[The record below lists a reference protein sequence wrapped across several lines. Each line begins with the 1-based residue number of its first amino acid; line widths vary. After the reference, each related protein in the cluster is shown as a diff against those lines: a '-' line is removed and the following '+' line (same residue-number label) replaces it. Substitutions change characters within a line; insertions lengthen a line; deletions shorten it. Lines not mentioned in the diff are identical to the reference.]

1 MPTAPKLTEVSVQ
14 GLLGRFNHTI
24 KFPPEQEF
32 VIIYSPNGIGKT
44 RFLELISN
52 TFQLK
57 LGRVSR
63 TPFNQVLFTFDG
75 GTRLTVENLAAPANE
90 EQSEYD
96 YTLRL
101 LFEETGGDSIDWVN
115 TKDQNDLRDVPM
127 SRWMRL
133 IDRYTPAHYRGGGK
147 WLDPETG
154 QHLNRAEV
162 IEKYAYL
169 IPSELAPFPQVPE
182 KIREFLQSADVHLI
196 ETQRLLTR
204 VNPSRDQ
211 SRGEPTDRIT
221 VREFSEDFS
230 RRMHEALAQNSRTS
244 QELDR
249 TFPRRLLSAG
259 YPPAAATE
267 EAIRARYNEQSELRD
282 RLAEISLLQG
292 SSDLPLPDKKLDSSQ
307 RLVLWTYLDDSERK
321 LATFEDLLRRVQ
333 LFRDIVN
340 SRFQFKQLRLN
351 RGGFSFVTDLGQEIP
366 AESLSSGEQHELVLA
381 YDLLFNVAENSLVL
395 IDEPEISLHVAWQ
408 QEFLNDIANIANTAS
423 LRFIVATHSPQVIHK
438 WRNRA
443 VSLGA
448 DN

>member
-1 MPTAPKLTEVSVQ
+1 MAEAPKLTEVSVQ

-24 KFPPEQEF
+24 KFPAEQEF
-32 VIIYSPNGIGKT
+32 VIVYGPNGIGKT
-44 RFLELISN
+44 KLLELISN
-52 TFQLK
+52 TFSLK
-57 LGRVSR
+57 MGRVSG
-63 TPFNQVLFTFDG
+63 TPFAQALFSFNNG
-75 GTRLTVENLAAPANE
+75 ARLTMENIAPPTNDD
-90 EQSEYD
+90 QSEHD

-101 LFEETGGDSIDWVN
+101 LLEESGGESIEWVN
-115 TKDQNDLRDVPM
+115 TRDQADLREIPM

-133 IDRYTPAHYRGGGK
+133 IERYTPVRYTGGGK
-147 WLDPETG
+147 WIDHETG
-154 QHLNRAEV
+154 RALNRTEV
-162 IEKYAYL
+162 YDKYGFL
-169 IPSELAPFPQVPE
+169 IPPDLIPFPQIPE
-182 KIREFLQSADVHLI
+182 GISGFLKSADVHLI
-196 ETQRLLTR
+196 ETQRLLTS
-204 VNPSRDQ
+204 VHVQQDQ
-211 SRGEPTDRIT
+211 PRGEPANRIT

-267 EAIRARYNEQSELRD
+267 EAIRARYDEQSQLRD

-292 SSDLPLPDKKLDSSQ
+292 SSDLPLPDKKLDPSQ

-351 RGGFSFVTDLGQEIP
+351 RNGFSFVTDLGQEIP

-408 QEFLNDIANIANTAS
+408 QEFLNDIASIANTAS
-423 LRFIVATHSPQVIHK
+423 LRFIVATHSPQIIHK
-438 WRNRA
+438 WRSRA

>member
-1 MPTAPKLTEVSVQ
+1 MVEAPKLTEVSVQ

-24 KFPPEQEF
+24 KFPPDQEF
-32 VIIYSPNGIGKT
+32 VIIYGPNGIGKT
-44 RFLELISN
+44 RLLELVSN
-52 TFQLK
+52 TFALK
-57 LGRVSR
+57 MGKVAR
-63 TPFNQVLFTFDG
+63 TPFAQAIFSFSDG
-75 GTRLTVENLAAPANE
+75 ARLTLENLAPTV
-90 EQSEYD
+90 SEDHVDYE

-101 LFEETGGDSIDWVN
+101 LLEEPGAENIEWVN
-115 TKDQNDLRDVPM
+115 TRDQAEFREIPM

-133 IDRYTPAHYRGGGK
+133 IEKYTPARYMGGGK
-147 WLDPETG
+147 FVDPETG
-154 QHLNRAEV
+154 RALGRSEALDR
-162 IEKYAYL
+162 YGYL
-169 IPSELAPFPQVPE
+169 IPPDLVPFPQFPE
-182 KIREFLQSADVHLI
+182 GIKNFLQGADVHLI
-196 ETQRLLTR
+196 ETHRLLTS
-204 VNPSRDQ
+204 VKAQ
-211 SRGEPTDRIT
+211 QEARGEPSSRIT

-267 EAIRARYNEQSELRD
+267 EAIRDRYNEQSELRD

-292 SSDLPLPDKKLDSSQ
+292 ASDLPLPNKKLDESQ

-351 RGGFSFVTDLGQEIP
+351 RGGFDFVTDLGQEIP

-408 QEFLNDIANIANTAS
+408 QEFLNDIAKIANTAS
-423 LRFIVATHSPQVIHK
+423 LRFIVATHSPQIIHK
-438 WRNRA
+438 WRSRA

-448 DN
+448 DS

>member
-1 MPTAPKLTEVSVQ
+1 MTEAPKLTEISVQ

-24 KFPPEQEF
+24 KFPSDQEF
-32 VIIYSPNGIGKT
+32 VIVYGPNGIGKT
-44 RFLELISN
+44 RLLELVSN
-52 TFQLK
+52 TFALK
-57 LGRVSR
+57 MGEVSR
-63 TPFNQVLFTFDG
+63 TPFTQALFSFND
-75 GTRLTVENLAAPANE
+75 GTRLTIENIAPSANDE
-90 EQSEYD
+90 HHEYE

-101 LFEETGGDSIDWVN
+101 LLEEAGGDTLEWVN
-115 TKDQNDLRDVPM
+115 TREQADLRDIPM

-133 IDRYTPAHYRGGGK
+133 IERYTPARYAGGGRFT
-147 WLDPETG
+147 DHETG
-154 QHLNRAEV
+154 RNLDRPEV
-162 IEKYAYL
+162 LDRYGYL
-169 IPSELAPFPQVPE
+169 IPPELVPFPQFPE
-182 KIREFLQSADVHLI
+182 GIKDFLKSADVHLI
-196 ETQRLLTR
+196 ETQRLLTSGR
-204 VNPSRDQ
+204 SQQDA
-211 SRGEPTDRIT
+211 RGEKSSQVT
-221 VREFSEDFS
+221 VQKFSEDFS

-259 YPPAAATE
+259 HPPAAATE
-267 EAIRARYNEQSELRD
+267 EAIRHRYDEQSQLRD

-292 SSDLPLPDKKLDSSQ
+292 SSDLPLPNKKLDSSQ

-351 RGGFSFVTDLGQEIP
+351 RGGFSFVTDLGQEIA

-408 QEFLNDIANIANTAS
+408 QEFLNDIAKIANTAS
-423 LRFIVATHSPQVIHK
+423 LRFVVATHSPQIIHK
-438 WRNRA
+438 WRSRA
-443 VSLGA
+443 VSLGV